1 MVNHNYEHENVA
13 HEPLGSWV
21 FLMTGML
28 IGWLIGGLTGAL
40 AMLLLAPQSGKKTRA
55 KLKRQ
60 SRKLREQATDTVEDA
75 LTSAQAKARQVTYDV
90 SDKAAELRQG
100 G

>member
-1 MVNHNYEHENVA
+1 MVNHKHANDVR
-13 HEPLGSWV
+13 EPGGSWV
-21 FLMTGML
+21 SLLVGIV
-28 IGWLIGGLTGAL
+28 IGTLIGGLGGAL

-60 SRKLREQATDTVEDA
+60 SRKLREQATDTMEDA
-75 LTSAQAKARQVTYDV
+75 VASTQAKARQVTRDV
-90 SDKAAELRQG
+90 SDKAEELRQG